1 MLVISE
7 RSSIIQNKHTHT
19 AWHFLQFVKQGT
31 VSHASERE
39 NDRRS
44 CKKRERE
51 REILISSR
59 QPPAFSD
66 FREQVD
72 QFFHAPS
79 STPRKGVIMI
89 KYGN

>member
-39 NDRRS
+39 RVEGN
-44 CKKRERE
+44 
-51 REILISSR
+51 SSNKEK
-59 QPPAFSD
+59 AS
-66 FREQVD
+66 
-72 QFFHAPS
+72 HS
-79 STPRKGVIMI
+79 SE
-89 KYGN
+89 